1 MDKERNCFMLFLNTI
16 SVCPMPFIKAYW
28 VLVQP
33 VIFHLFNTFPERL
46 EVLGPKQVM
55 ELIWVMV
62 CQITEKDVWQKDAGI
77 LYQNLGGLW
86 LQHWHLH
93 MDCRGELDVLAVMGH
108 DISMQILS
116 ARNASFKS
124 CHAGTASSNVPRM
137 FWEVGALGYG
147 KASLSSSTG
156 STLSA
161 RIGRMI
167 TCSARIVF
175 MQNFQ

>member
-1 MDKERNCFMLFLNTI
+1 
-16 SVCPMPFIKAYW
+16 MPFIKAYW

-33 VIFHLFNTFPERL
+33 VTFHLFNTFPKRL

-93 MDCRGELDVLAVMGH
+93 MECRGELDVLAVMGH
-108 DISMQILS
+108 DISMHIP
-116 ARNASFKS
+116 RNFSPMASR
-124 CHAGTASSNVPRM
+124 CYLGQLRVGGT
-137 FWEVGALGYG
+137 
-147 KASLSSSTG
+147 
-156 STLSA
+156 
-161 RIGRMI
+161 I
-167 TCSARIVF
+167 
-175 MQNFQ
+175 